1 MPLSVVWSELRPSDK
16 DGEYSI
22 KFEEGQ
28 DGDFGKEI
36 DLFRQTDAI
45 SEDTHDA
52 LSWLTKGAVQSWTY
66 AQASALWKTIVQAEL
81 TFNKTQ
87 KQIETAQGQTFGTY
101 KVSIAPKYGWLE
113 WGLKGGTPQL
123 TDKENKEAFVQA
135 QKDVATVAKDT
146 AKKVGDT
153 AGAVAKPLAFGVGAM
168 VTLFVILYIAAKTR

>member
-1 MPLSVVWSELRPSDK
+1 MSLNVVWSELRPSDK
-16 DGEYSI
+16 DGEYSV

-45 SEDTHDA
+45 SEDTHDS

-113 WGLKGGTPQL
+113 YGLKGGTPEL
-123 TDKENKEAFVQA
+123 TDKENKEAFLAA
-135 QKDVATVAKDT
+135 QKDT
-146 AKKVGDT
+146 AKTIGNT
-153 AGAVAKPLAFGVGAM
+153 AATVAKPLAFGAGAM
-168 VTLFVILYIAAKTR
+168 FTLFVILFIVAKTR